1 MNNRTLALALLTASA
16 LTVGAVAPSL
26 RSTTPNGV
34 QRGTEVE
41 LKFEGSRLADAEEI
55 LLYEPGVKV
64 LELKEA
70 KDNYVL
76 ARVKLEADCP
86 LGEHKIR
93 IRTKTGVSDFRTF
106 VVGPYPQV
114 EEKEPNTTSDKAQKI
129 SMNTTVLG
137 TVSNEDVDYYLVE
150 ARKGEPISVEVE
162 GMRLGRTM
170 FDPYVAILDKSG
182 KVLAKA
188 DDTALFIQDSY
199 ATILAP
205 TDGEYLIEVRETSYG
220 GSGNPYRVHI
230 GTFPRPSAVFPPG
243 GKAGESLE
251 VKFIGDAGGE
261 FNQTFSL
268 PQPNRFKF
276 GVVAERKGLSAP
288 SFNLVRISP
297 FGNVNEKEPND
308 DVKSATLASGELPI
322 AFNGIISQKGD
333 VDWYR
338 FTAKKGQTY
347 DINVYARRIRSQLD
361 TVLAIHDAEGK
372 QSFGS
377 NDDTGGADSYIRFTA
392 PRDGDFTLKIS
403 DHLGYGGPECTY
415 RVEFT
420 PVQPEVT
427 TYIADTARYDAQT
440 RKSIVVARGNRFAS
454 LQSIRRKD
462 MPGEVS
468 DLEFAMENFP
478 SGITMQAVTIP
489 KDQTTWPV
497 VFEARADAP
506 IAGKLANLAIRTPAD
521 AKVQVKGGIWQ
532 NYDLVQDGNN
542 GVYYQTWTDK
552 IAVAVVEELPFKISV
567 EPLKAPLVQS
577 GSLNVTIVAERKE
590 GFDDPIKV
598 INLYNPPGTG
608 STPDITIPKGA
619 KSATYQLNAN
629 GGAPTKSWKIAFL
642 GSATVSGGTAYASTQ
657 LADLEVAPAFVTG
670 KIAQTNTIVGTP
682 VKLVCALDQKTP
694 FEGRAEVKLLGLPA
708 GATAEPKSITKD
720 DKEIV
725 FDVNVATNA
734 VKGMQRSLFVAMS
747 LKLKGQEVTQTFAN
761 AGALRIDP
769 VRQQVAEVKPVA
781 KPATPSQK
789 TTPKTGK

>member
-1 MNNRTLALALLTASA
+1 MNTRTLALTLLAASA
-16 LTVGAVAPSL
+16 LTAGAVAPSL

-55 LLYEPGVKV
+55 LLYEPGVKI
-64 LELKEA
+64 LELKEV
-70 KDNYVL
+70 KDNFVL

-93 IRTKTGVSDFRTF
+93 VRTKTGISDLRTF
-106 VVGPYPQV
+106 VVGPFPQID
-114 EEKEPNTTSDKAQKI
+114 EKEPNTTPDKAQKVP
-129 SMNTTVLG
+129 MNVTVLG
-137 TVSNEDVDYYLVE
+137 TMGNEDVDYYLVE
-150 ARKGEPISVEVE
+150 AKKGEPIAVEVE

-188 DDTALFIQDSY
+188 DDTALFIQDTY
-199 ATILAP
+199 ATVLAP
-205 TDGEYLIEVRETSYG
+205 ADGEYLIEVRETSYG

-251 VKFIGDAGGE
+251 VKFIGDAGGD

-268 PQPNRFKF
+268 PQPNRFKY

-288 SFNLVRISP
+288 SANMVRISP
-297 FGNVNEKEPND
+297 FGNVNEQEPND
-308 DVKSATLASGELPI
+308 DVKTATVATGPLPI
-322 AFNGIISQKGD
+322 AFNGIIGKKGD

-338 FTAKKGQTY
+338 FTAKKGDTY

-361 TVLAIHDAEGK
+361 TVLTVYDAEGK
-372 QSFGS
+372 SVLAS
-377 NDDTGGADSYIRFTA
+377 NDDTGGADSYVRFTA
-392 PRDGDFTLKIS
+392 PKDGDFTFKIS

-420 PVQPEVT
+420 PVQPELT

-454 LQSIRRKD
+454 LQSVRRKD

-478 SGITMQAVTIP
+478 SGITMQAVPVP

-506 IAGKLANLAIRTPAD
+506 VAGRLANLAIGTPAD
-521 AKVQVKGGIWQ
+521 AKVSVKGGMWQ

-552 IAVAVVEELPFKISV
+552 LAVAVVDELPFKISV

-577 GSLNVTIVAERKE
+577 GSLEVKIIAERKE
-590 GFDDPIKV
+590 GFDEPIRV

-608 STPDITIPKGA
+608 STPDITIPKGE
-619 KSATYQLNAN
+619 KSANYQLNAN
-629 GGAPTKSWKIAFL
+629 GGATVKNWKIAFL
-642 GSATVSGGTAYASTQ
+642 GSASVNGGTAYASTQ
-657 LADLEVAPAFVTG
+657 LADLVVAPAFVGG
-670 KIAQTNTIVGTP
+670 KIAQTNTIIGTP
-682 VKLVCALDQKTP
+682 VKLVCTLDQKTP
-694 FEGRAEVKLLGLPA
+694 FEGRAEVKLMGLPA
-708 GATAEPKSITKD
+708 GATAAPKSITKD

-725 FDVNVATNA
+725 FEVNTATNA
-734 VKGMQRSLFVAMS
+734 VKGMHRSLFVAMN
-747 LKLKGQEVTQTFAN
+747 LNLKGQDVTQTFASS
-761 AGALRIDP
+761 GALRIDP
-769 VRQQVAEVKPVA
+769 VRQQLAEARPEPKPMQKSPA
-781 KPATPSQK
+781 KP
-789 TTPKTGK
+789 GK